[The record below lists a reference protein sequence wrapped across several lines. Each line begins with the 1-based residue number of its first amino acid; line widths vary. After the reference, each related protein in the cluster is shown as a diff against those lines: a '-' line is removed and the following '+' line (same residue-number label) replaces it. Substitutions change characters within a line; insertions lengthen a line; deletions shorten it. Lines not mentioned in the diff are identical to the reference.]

1 MTCFSGS
8 GSERRNYA
16 MQYLV
21 TGEFVD
27 PGPLLPPDQIV
38 GMMRQAIL
46 PSHDVVRNLM
56 SEGKIIAGGYAV
68 GERAAA
74 FIFEAESNAELDALL
89 QSLPNWGLVKIKVTP
104 LEDVG
109 SRSERDRQFTEQMEQ
124 SLQR

>member
-1 MTCFSGS
+1 
-8 GSERRNYA
+8 

-27 PGPLLPPDQIV
+27 PGPLLPPDQFV
-38 GMMRQAIL
+38 GMMRQMVL
-46 PSHDVVRNLM
+46 PSHDVVKNLM

-89 QSLPNWGLVKIKVTP
+89 QSIPYWGLIKIKVTP
-104 LEDVG
+104 LEEVEG
-109 SRSERDRQFTEQMEQ
+109 RQERDRQQVDQIEQ